1 MRDTNHFIMDLINFP
16 KTEETS
22 SHNNP
27 DNLPADLHF
36 HNTLFPV
43 GTEDHH
49 HQQHQN
55 EQRKTPTSSVFMPL
69 NNDFLMPVQKPFN
82 ATVDAVANEEE
93 NGVKV
98 VQQLLLTDN
107 NVALDVS
114 VSYYRLNV

>member
-36 HNTLFPV
+36 HNSLFPV
-43 GTEDHH
+43 GTDEHH
-49 HQQHQN
+49 HQHQN
-55 EQRKTPTSSVFMPL
+55 EQRKTPTNSVFMPL
-69 NNDFLMPVQKPFN
+69 NNDFLMPVQKSFN
-82 ATVDAVANEEE
+82 ATVDAVPNEEE

-98 VQQLLLTDN
+98 VQQLLLTDT
-107 NVALDVS
+107 NVTLDVS
-114 VSYYRLNV
+114 VYYRL